1 MKKVT
6 LCTLSFLAFSLF
18 GFSQAPIKEAID
30 KKGKEKIK
38 KTIDKIVGP
47 YAGNKDGHGMNPYLT
62 SEKQIPDTVALIT
75 FYVYDKGTTE
85 YHQLYLTTYSLSGK
99 GGNYFANK
107 FHQEAIGKLK
117 ETFKSQGIVLLTPDE
132 YLNTEEKRN
141 FYYKQFQPQISKF
154 GSFISGLESG
164 GTDMAVCADY
174 YRGFDEAAA
183 GDFKR
188 SISLG
193 NELAKKLG
201 VKAVL
206 SIALELADD
215 GKNININGIKW
226 TMNGPNP
233 VTKEDKK
240 YFGTN
245 GAGYQEGLVY
255 FKSNFFFDDGIRF
268 AKHKKNVLEEE
279 HYEGLGELLSY
290 FAEVSV
296 EKMKWS
302 IEKNTK

>member
-1 MKKVT
+1 MT
-6 LCTLSFLAFSLF
+6 YSII
-18 GFSQAPIKEAID
+18 GFSQAPIKDAID

-47 YAGNKDGHGMNPYLT
+47 YAGNDDGHGMNPYLT

-85 YHQLYLTTYSLSGK
+85 YHQLYLTTYSLSEK

-107 FHQEAIGKLK
+107 FHQESISKLK
-117 ETFKSQGIVLLTPDE
+117 ESFKNQGIVLLTPDE
-132 YLNTEEKRN
+132 YLNTNEKRN
-141 FYYKQFQPQISKF
+141 FYYKQFIPQISKM
-154 GSFISGLESG
+154 GSFISGLETGS
-164 GTDMAVCADY
+164 TDMAVCADS

-183 GDFKR
+183 FDFKR

-193 NELAKKLG
+193 SELAKKLG

-206 SIALELADD
+206 SIALELQDD
-215 GKNININGIKW
+215 GKNIKFNGVKW
-226 TMNGPNP
+226 TMNGLNP
-233 VTKEDKK
+233 VPKKDKK
-240 YFGTN
+240 YPGAF

-255 FKSNFFFDDGIRF
+255 FKSNYFLDDGIRF
-268 AKHKKNVLEEE
+268 AKHKKKVLEEE
-279 HYEGLGELLSY
+279 NYEGLGELLSY

-302 IEKNTK
+302 IGKNTK